1 MNNKIP
7 MKNKRRKKKEE
18 YKEHK
23 DYEDIKNKHKKEYA
37 VKKRINV
44 EER

>member
-1 MNNKIP
+1 MNRIP

-23 DYEDIKNKHKKEYA
+23 DYEDVNKKEYA
-37 VKKRINV
+37 VKKRINI

>member
-1 MNNKIP
+1 MSNRIP

-18 YKEHK
+18 YK
-23 DYEDIKNKHKKEYA
+23 DYRDMKEKKHKKEYA
-37 VKKRINV
+37 IKKRVNV

>member
-1 MNNKIP
+1 MNRIP
-7 MKNKRRKKKEE
+7 MKNKRRNKKEE

-23 DYEDIKNKHKKEYA
+23 DYEDVKKKRHKKEYA
-37 VKKRINV
+37 VKKRINI